1 MSCTSPALAGRFFYH
16 SAAWEAL
23 TDSCVHA
30 KSPQSCLI
38 LCDLWTLALQAPL
51 SMGFSRQEYWSGF
64 LYLPSEDL
72 PNLGVKPKFL
82 RSDALANRF
91 LTSEPFEKPILRE
104 ETVYHQKHLLAV
116 QSNCAK
122 ILAYLD

>member
-1 MSCTSPALAGRFFYH
+1 MPHFRFYMWFNPR
-16 SAAWEAL
+16 
-23 TDSCVHA
+23 VHA
-30 KSPQSCLI
+30 VCLLSCSVVSNSLQPM
-38 LCDLWTLALQAPL
+38 DQAPL

-122 ILAYLD
+122 VLAYLD